1 MAIVVPNR
9 DMRAKLEL
17 SIDKVIRE
25 VETMEGRQSSN
36 SDYASESD
44 ENHAGTGYNEQLI
57 VSVRKGLAG
66 SLRDLL
72 QHGLES
78 GSSRSLI
85 PAVVGCFAS
94 RPGGQSAQL
103 HIWDL
108 VLKYYFFKNGPQ
120 YNATPARKLSESFNL
135 NIVNGASSKKTLLGV
150 VHNIVCSHTPL
161 RRSADTHFKAFVCAA
176 LK

>member
-1 MAIVVPNR
+1 
-9 DMRAKLEL
+9 MRAKLEL
-17 SIDKVIRE
+17 AIDKVLRE
-25 VETMEGRQSSN
+25 VDTSDARQSSN

-44 ENHAGTGYNEQLI
+44 DSPESTYNEQLTMT
-57 VSVRKGLAG
+57 VRKDLAG
-66 SLRDLL
+66 ALRDLL
-72 QHGLES
+72 QHGLEGNS
-78 GSSRSLI
+78 TRSLL
-85 PAVVGCFAS
+85 PSMMGCFAS
-94 RPGGQSAQL
+94 RPGQHGTML

-150 VHNIVCSHTPL
+150 IHNIICSHTPL